1 MRAGVAV
8 AMAGAAALAAW
19 SVPALAGPRAAPV
32 VLTLRSKVPVD
43 PDKVPRL
50 FDPRTR
56 AHAPRFFNAN
66 GDAPQAKVPRFF
78 DATAR
83 AIAADAAYKHPWAK
97 RVAAATRYARDR
109 RGRVAFAVIDE
120 DGRVRGYSVNQIHR
134 SASLVK
140 AMFLVGYLDLGSVR
154 NRPLRSADKNLL
166 RPMIVR
172 SDNNAATRVR
182 NIEGA
187 KAVYDVAKRVGM
199 KHFTLKQ
206 AWGDTEITAADQ
218 AHLFAK
224 IDRLVVARHR
234 AYARKLLR
242 SIVSSQRWGIA
253 QAVPDDW
260 TIFFKGGWRP
270 LGGSWLENQSA
281 LLERKKRRVAIA
293 VLTDA
298 NPSSAYGRETERGV
312 ARRVL
317 RGLR

>member
-1 MRAGVAV
+1 MAGAASAALTAGVV
-8 AMAGAAALAAW
+8 AAALAAGAPAA
-19 SVPALAGPRAAPV
+19 SPDLGRVPH
-32 VLTLRSKVPVD
+32 D
-43 PDKVPRL
+43 PDKIPRL

-56 AHAPRFFNAN
+56 APAPRFFNAN

-120 DGRVRGYSVNQIHR
+120 EGRLRGYLVNQIHR
-134 SASLVK
+134 SASVVK

-154 NRPLRSADKNLL
+154 SRSLRSADKGLL

-199 KHFTLKQ
+199 KRFTLKR

-242 SIVSSQRWGIA
+242 SIGSSQRWGIA

-281 LLERKKRRVAIA
+281 LLERDKRRVAIA
-293 VLTDA
+293 VLTDS